1 MFGLEAC
8 SYSKQIWVFSL
19 LSLYGPS
26 KLRFW
31 AAVGTQNKWV
41 CLDMKGI
48 KVYVTLMWPLN
59 CEFCI

>member
-26 KLRFW
+26 KLRF
-31 AAVGTQNKWV
+31 
-41 CLDMKGI
+41 
-48 KVYVTLMWPLN
+48 
-59 CEFCI
+59 